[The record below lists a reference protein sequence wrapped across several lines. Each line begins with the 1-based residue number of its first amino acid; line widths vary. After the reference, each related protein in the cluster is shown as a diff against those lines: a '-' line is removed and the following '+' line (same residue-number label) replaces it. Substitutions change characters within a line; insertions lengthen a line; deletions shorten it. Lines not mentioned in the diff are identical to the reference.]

1 MNVALIADTDIEVY
15 NKIQLCIHILFETFL
30 NRFVLN
36 HTATMI
42 KETKEGTH
50 GIVDL
55 IIVFS
60 SSTS

>member
-42 KETKEGTH
+42 KETKERGHMALWT
-50 GIVDL
+50 
-55 IIVFS
+55 
-60 SSTS
+60 